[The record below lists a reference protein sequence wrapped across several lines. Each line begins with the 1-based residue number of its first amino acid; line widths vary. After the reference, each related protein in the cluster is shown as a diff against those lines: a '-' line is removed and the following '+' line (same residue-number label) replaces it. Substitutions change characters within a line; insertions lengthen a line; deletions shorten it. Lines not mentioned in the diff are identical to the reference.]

1 MIKHDIKD
9 GFKWRKYGQ
18 KNIKSASFPRSYY
31 RCTKPDCPARKQV
44 ENGLAK
50 YENQHNH
57 EKPSL
62 LLLSQQ
68 KNKSQQQKD
77 IIGTPNKVEKKKSK
91 GRPPGSISSLGGV
104 GGCYKKIKAPK
115 AARKFY
121 HDDDDDDGGNDG
133 GNDRPPPHPLVAAL
147 RALSP
152 KLARREEENN
162 EKREDGNTN
171 ENNNNRDD
179 SSKKRSD
186 GEMAAAIF
194 SMEEAPL
201 SPGYWDKAEGS
212 YFDDTGNP
220 HGGGGENIKTQA
232 RFGTTAVTGSATK
245 KQQRPKNIEV
255 STNHGYFGGGGG
267 GGSGGITGF
276 LTSPRLT
283 GIVSNVF
290 TGAKDFCEFRQMLSP
305 DECNEGKKK
314 KKKEKKQVGGTNAA
328 QPFESDNER
337 NDDEGEEGEDEEEN
351 ETKKVEDPGPLV
363 YQQSPKCARKKER
376 FSSAA
381 MEEEEDVDVVNIDAT
396 PEKFGKKDFKA
407 IAKSRRGLLPF
418 IEEQGMLLDKDESGS
433 ALSREETVLHA
444 FSKREVH
451 NNPLQSPKGAKT
463 SFKDAKKAN
472 KILSCSTASG
482 GKISKKKSKKSKL
495 TSSEALAAETYCEA
509 ILKGMRHE
517 EASAIAAQKVR
528 EMNEKTQRLKEL
540 ARERKKARS
549 LVPPSMPPQQ
559 GSGALGKNN
568 SFSRLYE
575 ADVYD
580 NSKTN
585 SYQVSP
591 AVSDHGEGQQPA
603 ANIAVA
609 PALNNSNVDTYTA
622 HDTNNNNANG
632 DNKTTNG
639 GGGGGGGLWSPIWQ
653 MEKAV
658 SQFCSSYFPNLG
670 EDDLNLPDPLGDFE
684 ALSPPRQKENGGGH
698 ASGGSRMIW
707 WTR

>member
-1 MIKHDIKD
+1 M
-9 GFKWRKYGQ
+9 
-18 KNIKSASFPRSYY
+18 
-31 RCTKPDCPARKQV
+31 
-44 ENGLAK
+44 
-50 YENQHNH
+50 
-57 EKPSL
+57 
-62 LLLSQQ
+62 
-68 KNKSQQQKD
+68 
-77 IIGTPNKVEKKKSK
+77 
-91 GRPPGSISSLGGV
+91 

-267 GGSGGITGF
+267 GGGGGGSGGITGF

-314 KKKEKKQVGGTNAA
+314 KMKKKKKQVGGTNAP

-381 MEEEEDVDVVNIDAT
+381 MEEEDDIDVVNIDAT

-568 SFSRLYE
+568 AFSRLYE

-603 ANIAVA
+603 ANFAVA

-698 ASGGSRMIW
+698 VPGGSRMIW